1 VYSETRAVAPAGR
14 ELHAGDEPAR
24 RLQGRFGLL
33 RHVFTLAV
41 VAGGLMATGAVA
53 DRIAAPAR
61 SAMRAQEPLLRI
73 EAAAGPSATLAI
85 LGGFRVLVA
94 DATWIRLYALWETR
108 DLSAVDTLVH
118 VVPSIDPRPE
128 YFWLNGAR
136 IIAHD
141 FLAWRIE
148 AAGGYGS
155 VAEAEQARL
164 AREQAGQAL
173 AHLENAMRFHPHSAG
188 LWIERAN
195 LELNALH
202 DVAAAATSYR
212 RAAEQPGAPYYAA
225 RLHAEMLRRLGRE
238 ADALAWLVQL
248 HPRLPRGD
256 EAAAADL
263 VLERIRTLERRL
275 AVPAEHAYRPPP

>member
-1 VYSETRAVAPAGR
+1 VYSEARHVAPAGPER
-14 ELHAGDEPAR
+14 YASGEPVRDQRGTFR
-24 RLQGRFGLL
+24 RLRS
-33 RHVFTLAV
+33 VFTVAV

-53 DRIAAPAR
+53 DRLAAPAW
-61 SAMRAQEPLLRI
+61 SAMRAQEPVVRI
-73 EAAAGPSATLAI
+73 EACAGQGATLAI
-85 LGGFRVLVA
+85 LGGFRALVA
-94 DATWIRLYALWETR
+94 DVTWIRLYALWETS
-108 DLSAVDTLVH
+108 DLPAVDTLVRL
-118 VVPSIDPRPE
+118 VPSIDPRPE

-155 VAEAEQARL
+155 VGEAEQARL
-164 AREQAGQAL
+164 TREQARQAL
-173 AHLENAMRFHPHSAG
+173 AHLENAMRFHPHSAE

-202 DVAAAATSYR
+202 DVAAAAASYR
-212 RAAEQPGAPYYAA
+212 RAAERPGAPYYAA
-225 RLHAEMLRRLGRE
+225 RLHAEMLRRLGRD

-248 HPRLPRGD
+248 HPRLPRDD

-263 VLERIRTLERRL
+263 VLERIRILERRL
-275 AVPAEHAYRPPP
+275 AVTAEHAFRPPP